1 MKKVT
6 AIYIRTSHSDQNP
19 ASQKAEIQ
27 RYLDGNGI
35 TNVKWFI
42 DAGRSGES
50 LLREEFQRMQEMV
63 FNGEIGTIIFS
74 RLDRVSRKMN
84 DGIAIMDDWLER
96 KIKLVAVKQQMEFSG
111 ATGQLLRNI
120 LLAVSAWET
129 QTRRE
134 RQAVG
139 IAEAK
144 KRGVYKGGKIGRR
157 KTSVSKVRNLYKKG
171 RAITEIAQ
179 LTGISRPT
187 VYKYLK
193 EVA

>member
-179 LTGISRPT
+179 LTG
-187 VYKYLK
+187 
-193 EVA
+193 

>member
-35 TNVKWFI
+35 TNVEWFI

-120 LLAVSAWET
+120 LFAVSAWET

-187 VYKYLK
+187 VYNYLN
-193 EVA
+193 EAA

>member
-193 EVA
+193 EAA

>member
-1 MKKVT
+1 
-6 AIYIRTSHSDQNP
+6 
-19 ASQKAEIQ
+19 
-27 RYLDGNGI
+27 
-35 TNVKWFI
+35 
-42 DAGRSGES
+42 
-50 LLREEFQRMQEMV
+50 
-63 FNGEIGTIIFS
+63 
-74 RLDRVSRKMN
+74 
-84 DGIAIMDDWLER
+84 
-96 KIKLVAVKQQMEFSG
+96 MEFSG

-144 KRGVYKGGKIGRR
+144 KRGVYKGGKIGRM

-193 EVA
+193 EAA